1 VLAASLAAGCGLR
14 ACADRA
20 VAAAGLAVT
29 KAGARGG
36 MPSAA
41 AIEAELESAGWD
53 RPAG

>member
-1 VLAASLAAGCGLR
+1 
-14 ACADRA
+14 